1 MLGLENA
8 WITTPFRAG
17 IRAAAIW
24 TTNFSMAG
32 RAMMSSTTPS
42 TTMMTEPR
50 RMLCIWPFPRTLP
63 RIRTLTMKP
72 MKMAR
77 PPRRG
82 MGTLCIRRASLGTS
96 TAPTLK
102 AKVFTTGVMRKL
114 MTSAASRARAA

>member
-1 MLGLENA
+1 
-8 WITTPFRAG
+8 
-17 IRAAAIW
+17 
-24 TTNFSMAG
+24 
-32 RAMMSSTTPS
+32 
-42 TTMMTEPR
+42 
-50 RMLCIWPFPRTLP
+50 MLCIWPFPRTLP